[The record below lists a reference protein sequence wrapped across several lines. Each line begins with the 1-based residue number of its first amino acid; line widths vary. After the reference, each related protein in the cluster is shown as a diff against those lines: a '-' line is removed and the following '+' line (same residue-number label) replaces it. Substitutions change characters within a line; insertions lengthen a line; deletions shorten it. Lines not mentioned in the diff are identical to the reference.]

1 MRERR
6 GDGRGPTARRRLI
19 HGAVAW
25 LAAAAVAVAA
35 DRAAALDLSV
45 DMTLVL
51 AVDTSA
57 SVDAEEYA
65 LQRGGL
71 AAAFRDREVAEAIAA
86 GPLKRIAVSVIE
98 WAGAAQ
104 QVQVVAW
111 TLVDGPGG
119 ALALADRID
128 SLERAIPT
136 GATSIAGALA
146 FGTALLRTAPYE
158 TARRVIDL
166 SGDGRNNQGQDVEDV
181 RRVVVAQGVTINGLA
196 ILNEHPT
203 LDYYFRDRVVGGTGA
218 FVEVAHDYN
227 AYVGAIRR
235 KLIREIRSLTVSGRD
250 PDPDRSPTPAT
261 RLPESRVRLAAA
273 PPTAR

>member
-1 MRERR
+1 VT
-6 GDGRGPTARRRLI
+6 GCLSAGL
-19 HGAVAW
+19 
-25 LAAAAVAVAA
+25 LAAAMAVATAGRVATA
-35 DRAAALDLSV
+35 QDLPV

-57 SVDAEEYA
+57 SVDATEYA

-86 GPLKRIAVSVIE
+86 GPLRRIAVAVIE

-104 QVQVVAW
+104 QVQVVGW
-111 TLVDGPGG
+111 TLIDGPGG
-119 ALALADRID
+119 ARSMADRID
-128 SLERAIPT
+128 TLERSIPT

-146 FGTALLRTAPYE
+146 FGTALLRTAPFE

-166 SGDGRNNQGQDVEDV
+166 SGDGRNNQGRNVEDV

-203 LDYYFRDRVVGGTGA
+203 LDYYFKDRVIGGAGS
-218 FVEVAHDYN
+218 FVEVAHDYD
-227 AYVGAIRR
+227 AYVDAIRR
-235 KLIREIRSLTVSGRD
+235 KLIREIRSLTVSEA
-250 PDPDRSPTPAT
+250 SPQGVEAVVAS
-261 RLPESRVRLAAA
+261 RLPESRVRLASVPRGI
-273 PPTAR
+273 PPAIR